1 MDDLKRGQKSAR
13 PAPTLRG
20 KAGEVRSQK
29 NPPIPTLSKGTDCP
43 VGRGERGF
51 MDTFLSVEKLSFR
64 YADGTQALSDI
75 NFDVR
80 KGEFIGLL
88 GANGSGKTTLLRV
101 MDGLL
106 KNFEGSVHLE
116 GSDIRKLTPKQIYK
130 KVGLVFQNPD
140 DQLFAPTLF
149 EDVAFGPLNMGLN
162 ADEVKQRVMTALEE
176 VELTGL
182 EKKSVH
188 NLSFGQR
195 KRACIAGLLAMGHEI
210 LLLDEP
216 TAGLDPMGEY
226 KMMRLLQK
234 LNKENGVTVV
244 MATHS
249 VDLVPVFLDR
259 LYILSRGRI
268 ARGGTPEE
276 VFNAPEDMTNVKL
289 RLPQIAEL
297 IYKLKHQDNVH
308 FDRIPLTIGE
318 ARREIL
324 KTIENKQH

>member
-1 MDDLKRGQKSAR
+1 MDDL
-13 PAPTLRG
+13 
-20 KAGEVRSQK
+20 VR
-29 NPPIPTLSKGTDCP
+29 
-43 VGRGERGF
+43 F
-51 MDTFLSVEKLSFR
+51 SVKEISYR
-64 YADGTQALSDI
+64 YPDGTEALLNIDLE
-75 NFDVR
+75 VK
-80 KGEFIGLL
+80 KGMFIGLL

-106 KNFEGSVHLE
+106 KGVEGSVYLD
-116 GSDIRKLTPKQIYK
+116 GTDIKKLTPKEIYK

-149 EDVAFGPLNMGLN
+149 EDVAFGPINMGL
-162 ADEVKQRVMTALEE
+162 DTKDVEKRVLSALTE

-188 NLSFGQR
+188 NLSFGQK

-226 KMMRLLQK
+226 KMMKLLRR
-234 LNKENGVTVV
+234 LNKEGGVTVV

-249 VDLVPVFLDR
+249 VDLVPLFLDR
-259 LYILSRGRI
+259 LYILSKGRI
-268 ARGGTPEE
+268 TRGGTPEE
-276 VFNAPEDMTNVKL
+276 VFNAPEDMADVKL

-297 IYKLKHQDNVH
+297 IYRLKHDDMLP
-308 FDRIPLTIGE
+308 FERIPLTIGE
-318 ARREIL
+318 ARREII
-324 KTIENKQH
+324 KTLETVREKKGGEKV

>member
-1 MDDLKRGQKSAR
+1 MDD
-13 PAPTLRG
+13 
-20 KAGEVRSQK
+20 V
-29 NPPIPTLSKGTDCP
+29 
-43 VGRGERGF
+43 
-51 MDTFLSVEKLSFR
+51 MLSVKNISYK
-64 YADGTQALSDI
+64 YADGTHALSGI
-75 NFDVR
+75 SLDVR

-101 MDGLL
+101 MDGLMR
-106 KNFEGSVHLE
+106 NFEGSVLLD
-116 GSDIRKLTPKQIYK
+116 GIDIKDLSPKQIYK
-130 KVGLVFQNPD
+130 KIGLVFQNPD

-149 EDVAFGPLNMGLN
+149 EDVAFGPLNMGFN
-162 ADEVKQRVMTALEE
+162 SKEVEQRVRAALEE

-182 EKKSVH
+182 ERKSVH

-226 KMMRLLQK
+226 KMMKLLRRLNQ
-234 LNKENGVTVV
+234 ENGVTIV

-259 LYILSRGRI
+259 LYILGKGRI
-268 ARGGTPEE
+268 TRGGIPEE
-276 VFNAPEDMTNVKL
+276 VFNAPGDMADVKL

-297 IYKLKHQDNVH
+297 IYKLKHEDKIH
-308 FDRIPLTIGE
+308 FDRIPLTVGE

-324 KTIENKQH
+324 KTMQKERR